1 MFPPLIS
8 LTAELIKA
16 PRVDFLLGCGPRSL
30 APTPLLLRPSVRS
43 SSLLRLHVSHPL
55 PVFSAVSR
63 WRWGHFCGSSEG
75 HVTRPE
81 GGKRQKSD
89 KSMAL
94 AVDAVTKIAL
104 RFPTA
109 DLAGLWWWWGGP
121 RLAPE
126 HAASCAPNLSFNNAG
141 ADGAAAAAAQPA
153 TSIVGQ
159 QRMMRLTQT
168 AAPATPGSPQDI
180 CCL

>member
-1 MFPPLIS
+1 M
-8 LTAELIKA
+8 
-16 PRVDFLLGCGPRSL
+16 
-30 APTPLLLRPSVRS
+30 
-43 SSLLRLHVSHPL
+43 
-55 PVFSAVSR
+55 
-63 WRWGHFCGSSEG
+63 
-75 HVTRPE
+75 TRPE
-81 GGKRQKSD
+81 EGKRQKSD
-89 KSMAL
+89 NSMAL

-180 CCL
+180 CCLRASCGLTSKGDRDAEKVHTPAELIPKMRQIM